1 MTYRQKQQ
9 HIKVVQAQQAQQN
22 KIKTTQPKKQTVVQ
36 TQTQSKV
43 NKPQTQI
50 LRKSPEK
57 NIENELHNEKRMRE
71 IIEETIKKQSPK
83 PKKEKKKWYDSVLQ
97 TAENVIPSLLPYLP
111 MVLGMGDYTEEDMP
125 MTTQKMP
132 ETNTLLANVSKGK
145 VGNDVPYMHSDGVS
159 VRIPHREYVGDLY
172 SSTNSFDTTLL
183 RINPGLNDIF
193 EWLGPIAGQF
203 TSSRI
208 GGAIVEF
215 VSTGS
220 DYSNAAGLGYVGVAA
235 QYNNNET
242 PFDNKDDMLNSQY
255 ANMDKPSR
263 SFGTWIEC
271 SPNIVGE
278 QPKYVRT
285 GSVPPNADINL
296 YDHCMVTIAVG
307 GNTAANAIIGS
318 IYITYDID
326 LFIPRPRS
334 SSSIDLAEYVIN
346 DVSNVAPLGAST
358 FSHLK
363 QPQSTISLD
372 FINVSNAAYFPK
384 TIRKGRYMVVI
395 RWDSTTPVASVSVPT
410 LTGINCTVYNTF
422 VSLLGEGS
430 TNGQYNGLVAYLNLS
445 TNTTQL
451 ACGFELSSPCDIANG
466 STTAFLTVTQLPEY
480 YAPSLTDIFDLHG
493 RGREFRYQD
502 FMKQFRQIPK
512 PEWILV
518 KKFKTFELKQKT
530 NPDEVIYGVQLNER
544 KEIAI
549 IAEAMFKG
557 LQNSVNPDAIV
568 QRFLISDQHLLY

>member
-1 MTYRQKQQ
+1 MTTRPKTQAPSQQ
-9 HIKVVQAQQAQQN
+9 GRAPQN
-22 KIKTTQPKKQTVVQ
+22 KTQNQPKKANVNQPQPQKVVNAQ
-36 TQTQSKV
+36 PKL
-43 NKPQTQI
+43 

-57 NIENELHNEKRMRE
+57 ILETEAFNEKRMRE
-71 IIEETIKKQSPK
+71 MIEETVRKTNPK

-97 TAENVIPSLLPYLP
+97 TAENIIPSLLPYLP
-111 MVLGMGDYTEEDMP
+111 MVLGMGDYSEEDMP

-132 ETNTLLANVSKGK
+132 ETNTLLANATKGK

-183 RINPGLNDIF
+183 RVNPGLNEIF

-203 TSSRI
+203 TSYKI

-235 QYNNNET
+235 QYNNNEQ

-285 GSVPPNADINL
+285 GSVPPNADTNL
-296 YDHCMVTIAVG
+296 YDHCMITIAVG

-334 SSSIDLAEYVIN
+334 SSSIDLAEYAIN
-346 DVSNVAPLGAST
+346 DVTNDAPLGANT

-363 QPQSTISLD
+363 QPQSTISLS
-372 FINVSNAAYFPK
+372 FINVSNSAFFPS
-384 TIRKGRYMVVI
+384 TIRKGRYLVVI
-395 RWDSTTPVASVSVPT
+395 RWDSTTPVASVAVPT
-410 LTGINCTVYNTF
+410 LTGINCTVYNTA
-422 VSLLGEGS
+422 VSLIGQGS
-430 TNGQYNGLVAYLNLS
+430 SNGQYNAVVAYLNLS

-451 ACGFELSSPCDIANG
+451 DCGFELSSPCDIANG
-466 STTAFLTVTQLPEY
+466 ATTAFLTVTQLPEY
-480 YAPSLTDIFDLHG
+480 YSPSLTDIFDNHG
-493 RGREFRYQD
+493 RSREYRYQD

-518 KKFKTFELKQKT
+518 KEFKTFNLKQKT
-530 NPDEVIYGVQLNER
+530 NPDEIIYGVQLKDR